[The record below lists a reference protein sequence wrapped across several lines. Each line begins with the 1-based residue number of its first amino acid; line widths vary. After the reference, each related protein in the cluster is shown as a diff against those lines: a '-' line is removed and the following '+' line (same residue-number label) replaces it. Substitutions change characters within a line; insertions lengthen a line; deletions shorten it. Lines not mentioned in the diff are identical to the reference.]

1 MSAVG
6 HASRSPVLSRILV
19 AGAVAGMI
27 AGAVMAMY
35 AMMASAT
42 FLHQGFFTP
51 LYGIASP
58 LTGSGAMK
66 TSMQQGLYFTFGPA
80 LLGLILHM
88 MMAAIFGIVFAL
100 IVRAA
105 RLRGAAVVALGV
117 VYGLV
122 IMGVMSVVVL
132 PILGIGSMPGT
143 IGLPSFTMEH
153 LHYGLVLG
161 IWANARPADFA
172 LDVAPRA

>member
-6 HASRSPVLSRILV
+6 QTSRSPALSRNLV
-19 AGAVAGMI
+19 AGAIAGMI

-66 TSMQQGLYFTFGPA
+66 TSMQQGVYFTFGPA
-80 LLGLILHM
+80 LLGLVLHM
-88 MMAAIFGIVFAL
+88 MIAAVFGIIFAL

-105 RLRGAAVVALGV
+105 RLRGARAVALGL

-122 IMGVMSVVVL
+122 VMGVMSAVVL

-153 LHYGLVLG
+153 LLYGMVLG
-161 IWANARPADFA
+161 IWANARPGDFA
-172 LDVAPRA
+172 LDAARRA